1 MSQFRIFSFRMCA
14 VLRWGIGSFG
24 KYVTFGADELR
35 SGGVL
40 PLGFQSEAFAHSV
53 YPKTNAA
60 HEGVFILRYLGFS

>member
-1 MSQFRIFSFRMCA
+1 M
-14 VLRWGIGSFG
+14 LRWGIGSFR

-53 YPKTNAA
+53 YRKTHAA
-60 HEGVFILRYLGFS
+60 HEGVVILRYVASPERPQLGHVRFTL